1 MNRFTNGWLESI
13 RTTFISRSLG
23 ALFVVLV
30 AYSSAGLALTCKIDV
45 PVRTNAFPLQG
56 GNITVGNELPL
67 GTIIY
72 RQNITSTKDYAN
84 APHGKC
90 DGSGPYTDRQYI
102 YLTNMPQSLSSWQGG
117 TYSGKI
123 YNTNIPGIGV
133 VIARGNTGVNA
144 TPYQWYSDTRPSI
157 PDVQVWTTIT
167 MILIK
172 TGNITPGSVNGS
184 SLPTVTIRNDYT
196 VANSSSVVF
205 TWKPYT
211 VKFSGSLRVI
221 SQTCSVPDYTVDL
234 GSWDIFDMMSKGS
247 SEWRDASIK
256 MTNCPRF
263 YGYIDNAF
271 NTVHLT
277 GAISGLKYTGNAI
290 GLKLSALYGN
300 INAANGIVKLEPS
313 NNTASGVG
321 IQLASGNK
329 ASNTLF
335 NLGNE
340 QKIAVSNSASTS
352 LTIPLVAR
360 YIKTENKVTPGKADS
375 KVVFTINYY

>member
-13 RTTFISRSLG
+13 RTAFISRGLS
-23 ALFVVLV
+23 ALFVVL
-30 AYSSAGLALTCKIDV
+30 ATYSSAGFALTCKIDV
-45 PVRTNAFPLQG
+45 PVRTDAFPLQG

-72 RQNITSTKDYAN
+72 RQNITSTKDYAK

-144 TPYQWYSDTRPSI
+144 TPYQWYTDTRPSI

-211 VKFSGSLRVI
+211 VKFSGSLKVI

-375 KVVFTINYY
+375 KVIFTINYY

>member
-1 MNRFTNGWLESI
+1 
-13 RTTFISRSLG
+13 
-23 ALFVVLV
+23 
-30 AYSSAGLALTCKIDV
+30 V
-45 PVRTNAFPLQG
+45 PARTNAFPLQG

-67 GTIIY
+67 GSIIY

-102 YLTNMPQSLSSWQGG
+102 YLTDIPQSLSSWQDG
-117 TYSGKI
+117 TFSGNI

-133 VIARGNTGVNA
+133 VIALDEKGINA
-144 TPYQWYSDTRPSI
+144 AAYQWYISTRPSI

-172 TGNITPGSVNGS
+172 TGNITPGTLNGS

-196 VANSSSVVF
+196 VANGSTVVF
-205 TWKPYT
+205 TWNPYT
-211 VKFSGSLRVI
+211 VNFSGSLNVI

-256 MTNCPRF
+256 MANCPRF
-263 YGYIDNAF
+263 YGYIDNTF

-300 INAANGIVKLEPS
+300 INAASGIVKLEPS
-313 NNTASGVG
+313 NNTANGVG

-335 NLGNE
+335 NLGTE
-340 QKIAVSNSASTS
+340 QRIAVSNSSSTS

>member
-1 MNRFTNGWLESI
+1 MNKYTNGWLESI
-13 RTTFISRSLG
+13 RSTFKDYGLQ
-23 ALFVVLV
+23 ALFFILL
-30 AYSSAGLALTCKIDV
+30 AYSSAGSALTCKIDV
-45 PVRTNAFPLQG
+45 PIRTDSFPLQG
-56 GNITVGNELPL
+56 GNITVGNELPV
-67 GTIIY
+67 GSIIY

-84 APHGKC
+84 APHGSC

-102 YLTNMPQSLSSWQGG
+102 YLTNTPQSLSSWQGG
-117 TYSGKI
+117 TFSGKI

-133 VIARGNTGVNA
+133 VIARGNTGVSPTA
-144 TPYQWYSDTRPSI
+144 WEWYTDTRASI
-157 PDVQVWTTIT
+157 PHVQVWTTIT

-196 VANSSSVVF
+196 VANASTVVF

-211 VKFSGSLRVI
+211 VKFSGSLKVI
-221 SQTCSVPDYTVDL
+221 SQTCSVPDYTVQLD
-234 GSWDIFDMMSKGS
+234 SWDISEIIPKGA

-271 NTVHLT
+271 STVHLT
-277 GAISGLKYTGNAI
+277 GAISGLKYTANAI

-300 INAANGIVKLEPS
+300 IDAAKGIIKLEPS
-313 NNTASGVG
+313 INSAKGVG
-321 IQLASGNK
+321 IQLASGNT
-329 ASNTLF
+329 ATNTLF
-335 NLGNE
+335 NLNNE
-340 QKIAVSNSASTS
+340 QRISVSNSASTS

-360 YIKTENKVTPGKADS
+360 YVKTDNNVTAGKADS
-375 KVVFTINYY
+375 KVIFTINYY

>member
-1 MNRFTNGWLESI
+1 MNRFTNGWLNSI
-13 RTTFISRSLG
+13 RSTLVNPGLHVLFIGL
-23 ALFVVLV
+23 LT
-30 AYSSAGLALTCKIDV
+30 YSSAGLALTCKIDV
-45 PVRTNAFPLQG
+45 PVRTDAFPLQG
-56 GNITVGNELPL
+56 GNITVGNELPV

-72 RQNITSTKDYAN
+72 RQNITSTKDYAK

-117 TYSGKI
+117 TFSGKI

-144 TPYQWYSDTRPSI
+144 TAFQWYSDTRPSI

-196 VANSSSVVF
+196 VANGSAVVF
-205 TWKPYT
+205 TWRPYT
-211 VKFSGSLRVI
+211 VKFSGSLKVI
-221 SQTCSVPDYTVDL
+221 SQTCSVPDYAVDL
-234 GSWDIFDMMSKGS
+234 GSWDIFDMMAKGS

-300 INAANGIVKLEPS
+300 INAANGIIKLEPS
-313 NNTASGVG
+313 NNTANGVG
-321 IQLASGNK
+321 IQLASGNN

-340 QKIAVSNSASTS
+340 QRIAVSNSTSTS

>member
-1 MNRFTNGWLESI
+1 MNRFTNGWFDNI
-13 RTTFISRSLG
+13 RTTLIKRSLN

-45 PVRTNAFPLQG
+45 PVRTDAFPLQG
-56 GNITVGNELPL
+56 GNITVGNELPV
-67 GTIIY
+67 GSIIY

-123 YNTNIPGIGV
+123 YNTNIPGVGV

-144 TPYQWYSDTRPSI
+144 TPFQWYSDTRPSI

-172 TGNITPGSVNGS
+172 TGNITPGTVNGS

-196 VANSSSVVF
+196 VANSSAVVF

-211 VKFSGSLRVI
+211 VKFSGGLKVI

-234 GSWDIFDMMSKGS
+234 GSWDIFDIMSKGS

-256 MTNCPRF
+256 MSNCPRF

-313 NNTASGVG
+313 NNTANGVG

-340 QKIAVSNSASTS
+340 QKIAVSNSSSTS
-352 LTIPLVAR
+352 LDIPLVAR

-375 KVVFTINYY
+375 KVIFTINYY

>member
-1 MNRFTNGWLESI
+1 MNRFTNGLLENI
-13 RTTFISRSLG
+13 RSTLINYSLH
-23 ALFVVLV
+23 ALLVVLV

-45 PVRTNAFPLQG
+45 PARTNAFPLQG

-67 GTIIY
+67 GSIIY

-102 YLTNMPQSLSSWQGG
+102 YLTDIPQSLSSWQDG
-117 TYSGKI
+117 TFSGNI

-133 VIARGNTGVNA
+133 VIALDEKGINA
-144 TPYQWYSDTRPSI
+144 AAYQWYISTRPSI

-172 TGNITPGSVNGS
+172 TGNITPGTLNGS

-196 VANSSSVVF
+196 VANGSTVVF
-205 TWKPYT
+205 TWNPYT
-211 VKFSGSLRVI
+211 VNFSGSLNVI

-256 MTNCPRF
+256 MANCPRF
-263 YGYIDNAF
+263 YGYIDNTF

-300 INAANGIVKLEPS
+300 INAASGIVKLEPS
-313 NNTASGVG
+313 NNTANGVG

-335 NLGNE
+335 NLGTE
-340 QKIAVSNSASTS
+340 QRIAVSNSSSTS

>member
-1 MNRFTNGWLESI
+1 MNKFTNGWLDSI
-13 RTTFISRSLG
+13 RSMLINPGLHMLFI
-23 ALFVVLV
+23 ALL
-30 AYSSAGLALTCKIDV
+30 AYSSTGLALTCKIDV
-45 PVRTNAFPLQG
+45 PVRTDSFPLQG
-56 GNITVGNELPL
+56 GNITVGNELPV
-67 GTIIY
+67 GSIIY
-72 RQNITSTKDYAN
+72 RQNITSTKDYAK

-117 TYSGKI
+117 TFSGKI
-123 YNTNIPGIGV
+123 YNTNIPGVGV

-144 TPYQWYSDTRPSI
+144 TAFQWYSDTRPSI

-196 VANSSSVVF
+196 VANGSAVAF
-205 TWKPYT
+205 TWRPYT
-211 VKFSGSLRVI
+211 VKFSGSLKVI

-234 GSWDIFDMMSKGS
+234 GSWDIVDILTKGS

-256 MTNCPRF
+256 MSNCPRF

-313 NNTASGVG
+313 ANTANGVG
-321 IQLASGNK
+321 IQLASGNT
-329 ASNTLF
+329 ATNTLF
-335 NLGNE
+335 NLSNE
-340 QKIAVSNSASTS
+340 QRISVSNNANTS

-360 YIKTENKVTPGKADS
+360 YIKTESKVTPGKADS